1 MSNELKQLYICAKA
15 KKIGDGKCSGS
26 GCAGGY
32 CFMTQDKEYAKK
44 YITIYEAQKLFESM
58 VDRCILSGEQEKAK
72 QYANA
77 LKSVQNAIIE
87 LNTKENALSPLYEQ
101 LSLFYEEVKEICKL
115 TNN

>member
-1 MSNELKQLYICAKA
+1 MPIEQLYICDRA
-15 KKIGDGKCSGS
+15 KKIRDGKCSGS
-26 GCAGGY
+26 GCAGEY
-32 CFMTQDKEYAKK
+32 CFMTKDKEYAKE

-87 LNTKENALSPLYEQ
+87 LNTKENALKSPLYEQ
-101 LSLFYEEVKEICKL
+101 LSLFEEL
-115 TNN
+115 L